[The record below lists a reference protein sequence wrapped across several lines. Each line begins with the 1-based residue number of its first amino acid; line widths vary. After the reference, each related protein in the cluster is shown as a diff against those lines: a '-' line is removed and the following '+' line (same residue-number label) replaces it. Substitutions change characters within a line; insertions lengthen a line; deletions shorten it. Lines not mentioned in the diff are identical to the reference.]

1 MSGNPLNPL
10 NHLDV
15 PNDKWYSFLIKP
27 AVMIVAFVMFSY
39 ATLWMGAHYV
49 TNDKFGQYIERQLK
63 ADEKQDAEAKQRFEI
78 TQQKLETIIN
88 QQVSYTEQLKANN
101 QVMFSIQKQV
111 DNLDNRIIYLERTR
125 DHAVTPI
132 VK

>member
-10 NHLDV
+10 THLDV

-27 AVMIVAFVMFSY
+27 IIMIFTIVVFSFIS
-39 ATLWMGAHYV
+39 LWLGAHYV
-49 TNDKFGQYIERQLK
+49 TNERFGEYVDKQLK
-63 ADEKQDAEAKQRFEI
+63 SDVRQDEDSKARFEI

-101 QVMFSIQKQV
+101 QIMFSIQKQV
-111 DNLDNRIIYLERTR
+111 DNLDNRIIYLERNT
-125 DHAVTPI
+125 HNNI
-132 VK
+132 SK

>member
-1 MSGNPLNPL
+1 MSSNPLNPL
-10 NHLDV
+10 ADLDV

-27 AVMIVAFVMFSY
+27 TIMIFSILVFSFV
-39 ATLWMGAHYV
+39 TLWLGAHYV
-49 TNDKFGQYIERQLK
+49 TNERFGEYVDKQLK
-63 ADEKQDAEAKQRFEI
+63 ADARQDEESKQRFEI

-111 DNLDNRIIYLERTR
+111 DNLDNRIIYLERNNLN
-125 DHAVTPI
+125 VNP
-132 VK
+132 K